1 MALSRAFLEAN
12 VMHART
18 APKRHVLNYA
28 VWYLCVGLH
37 ELPAL
42 KGLRMLRCNSHGF
55 YSLYDKDYGTG
66 DTSIETWINTIKADY
81 SIAAD
86 GPTYLVTM
94 PRTAMYGF
102 NPVSFWFMTDQTGA
116 LRAVLAEVNNTFGER
131 HCYLCRHADGR
142 AIAET
147 DWLHA
152 EKVFHVSPF
161 MKVSGT
167 YDFRFRFN
175 DEQVG
180 VWINYNDEGRQ
191 MLVTSLIGRREPLTN
206 RRLVSAF
213 FTHPLLTLKVIGLIH
228 WHALRLVLK
237 GIRYN
242 RKPQPPATMVSQ

>member
-1 MALSRAFLEAN
+1 
-12 VMHART
+12 MHARH
-18 APKRHVLNYA
+18 APKRHALNYS
-28 VWYLCVGLH
+28 VWYLCLGLH

-42 KGLRMLRCNSHGF
+42 KALRMLSRNRRGF
-55 YSLYDKDYGTG
+55 YSLYDSDYGTG
-66 DTSIETWINTIKADY
+66 NSSMQDWVDGIKKDY
-81 SIAAD
+81 GISAD
-86 GPTYLVTM
+86 GPVYLVTM
-94 PRTAMYGF
+94 PRVALYGF
-102 NPVSFWFMTDQTGA
+102 NPVSFWFMTDKDGT
-116 LRAVLAEVNNTFGER
+116 LRAVMAEVNNTFGER
-131 HCYLCRHADGR
+131 HCYICRHADGR

-175 DEQVG
+175 DDQVG
-180 VWINYNDEGRQ
+180 AWINYSDDGQQ
-191 MLVTSLIGRREPLTN
+191 MLATSLIGRRKPLTN
-206 RRLVSAF
+206 AALIGAF